1 MKIHP
6 SIKRAALIAIALVLE
21 AIDKRITEDLEQ
33 PLEAPKQS
41 RPSKYATVRIDTSSE
56 PIRPYITTYNPSTGI
71 ITTTTSKDTK
81 EQLQAIFIENP
92 YKSNGFTKDKN
103 LY

>member
-33 PLEAPKQS
+33 PLEAPKQP
-41 RPSKYATVRIDTSSE
+41 RPSKYSCSSIKPPQQ
-56 PIRPYITTYNPSTGI
+56 PIRPYTTTYNPSTGI
-71 ITTTTSKDTK
+71 ITSTTATSKYTK
-81 EQLQAIFIENP
+81 EQLQAFYKDNP
-92 YKSNGFTKDKN
+92 YTNKP
-103 LY
+103 YII

>member
-41 RPSKYATVRIDTSSE
+41 RPSKYATARIDTSSE

-71 ITTTTSKDTK
+71 ITTTTSKG
-81 EQLQAIFIENP
+81 QLQAFYKENP